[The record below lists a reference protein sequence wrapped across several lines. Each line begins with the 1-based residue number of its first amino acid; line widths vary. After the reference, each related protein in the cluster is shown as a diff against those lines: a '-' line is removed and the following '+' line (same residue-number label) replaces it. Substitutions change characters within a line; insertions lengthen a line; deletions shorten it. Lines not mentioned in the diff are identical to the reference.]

1 MHAATLSSKFQMSIP
16 KGIRE
21 ALGLR
26 PGQRFSVIAKGS
38 VIELVPI
45 DTIDSARGRLKG
57 ANTEGYRDHQDR
69 G

>member
-1 MHAATLSSKFQMSIP
+1 MYATTLSSKFQMSIP

-21 ALGLR
+21 TLGLR

-45 DTIDSARGRLKG
+45 GTIDAARGRLKG
-57 ANTEGYRDHQDR
+57 ANTEGYRDHKDR
-69 G
+69 T